1 MDLETENRIAAML
14 LREAAELRRQ
24 AEKEGVRAYLEKPT
38 VRARPNSRFLTATVL
53 GVQQANRVV
62 EVNEMWRAR
71 EKEKDLGNQ
80 LGERSKGKKVEI
92 NKDRNIGES
101 PRSSSK
107 RLSVRG
113 NDARPSCSSNDVV
126 REGSR
131 SMKEEGLKDE
141 EIEEFLHSR
150 VKRGRGA
157 VGSRMDET
165 GPYRPSGE
173 DTIENPSSNEG
184 REHHRAILGPEKP
197 SSLKS
202 SDSSEDEPDEDRR
215 KKAKKKGKSERK
227 HKSKAKSS
235 SSSSSSRDNKKR
247 KRKEE
252 KRRQKQH

>member
-80 LGERSKGKKVEI
+80 LGERS
-92 NKDRNIGES
+92 KDRNIGES